1 MARIPYADTESASDS
16 IRERLERNPVSVLR
30 IIAHA
35 EGVFDSWRDYTDELL
50 RKLEL
55 DPMLREL
62 TILQLAHLR
71 KCEYQWVHHVAL
83 ARAVGVTAEQIAAI
97 EDGRHDDA
105 SLSDTDREVLVFVR
119 EAVLDGEASE
129 HAVAAV
135 SSRLGPRQV
144 VELLLVLG
152 HWGAI
157 CTLIQTLA
165 LQPDLPAM
173 AGALVDTLA
182 LADGSIPSRPRAV
195 D

>member
-62 TILQLAHLR
+62 TILQLVHLR

-182 LADGSIPSRPRAV
+182 LGDGSIASRPRAI